1 MIISEIHIR
10 HLIEKALNEDL
21 KDPFHQF
28 PTGDHSSLAIVPK
41 HSVSEGYAILKEGG
55 CLSGLEMARRIFQYV
70 DSTLSFTTECKE
82 GTWYDK
88 GTVLFQVKG
97 NAQSILLAERTALN
111 YVQRMMGIST
121 LTYQM
126 VKRIEH
132 TNTKLLDTRKTCP
145 NHRYT
150 DKLAVLHGGG
160 VNHRMG
166 LYDMIMLK
174 DNHIDFCG
182 SVQKAIRQANQY
194 RAAIKPP
201 IPLLVEARDMKEV
214 NAILEEG
221 GIDRIMLDNFSV
233 DEVSQAVKEI
243 NGKVP
248 LEATGGITMENI
260 VDYAETGV
268 DYVSSGLM
276 THSFK
281 IIDVSLKASLG

>member
-10 HLIEKALNEDL
+10 HLIEMALNEDL
-21 KDPFHQF
+21 KDPFHQY
-28 PTGDHSSLAIVPK
+28 PRGDHSSLAIVPK

-70 DSTLSFTTECKE
+70 DSDLSFTTDCKE
-82 GTWYDK
+82 GNWYEA
-88 GTVLFQVKG
+88 GTVIFHIKG

-121 LTYQM
+121 LTHQM
-126 VKRIEH
+126 VNRIKH
-132 TNTKLLDTRKTCP
+132 TKTRLLDTRKTCP

-160 VNHRMG
+160 YNHRMG

-182 SVQKAIRQANQY
+182 DIQKAIRHANQY
-194 RAAIKPP
+194 RAAIKPS
-201 IPLLVEARDMKEV
+201 IPLLVEARDMEEV
-214 NAILEEG
+214 NAILKEG
-221 GIDRIMLDNFSV
+221 GVDRIMLDNFSV
-233 DEVSQAVKEI
+233 QEVGHAVQEVK
-243 NGKVP
+243 GRMP
-248 LEATGGITMENI
+248 LEATGGITMDNI
-260 VDYAETGV
+260 VNYAETGI
-268 DYVSSGLM
+268 DYVSSGIM